1 MNKKGKSMI
10 SKKMGKNKVGLRS
23 LLAKFMV
30 LMMIVNILNV
40 IHPAAVRAEDAE
52 HLTNPDLTKVGG
64 IKATNYN
71 NGRFDVEL
79 LINGDGS
86 TAIEEKNLDVVLVVD
101 RSYDNM
107 SRNRKMDA
115 AKDEAA
121 RLVDYFLKF
130 GNNKV
135 RVGLVS
141 FAGNRGGNPNPVLTD
156 IQLTQNADALKNAIR
171 EYRAVG
177 WSNSPVIRETFTQAG
192 LIKAN
197 EVLGASNTN
206 KKIIVLI
213 SGGEPTLSYG
223 VAYDFNSKIRATS
236 NTPRDG
242 YEIWSENSW
251 LSSSSPN
258 KWKQGFDDSGDW
270 TPYYIKLSKKLID
283 VPMGKGKEVKE
294 NTITEANNIKT
305 KNNVE
310 IFSVGIKADAAK
322 KVLESIASPSRYYA
336 NNIPEAVVNEV
347 VKNLKETKKVNS
359 IENGALEVIASEQVN
374 PELNNIELTAENKD
388 TAATAEEKADLA
400 KRVNEIIKNFVDGVL
415 TLGNITLGKNEVL
428 SIKYKAGLKEN
439 YKDGNSYPIL
449 EAATLYPKGINGY
462 QKIKF
467 DAPKVKD
474 IVHETIVAT
483 KIWEGTPE
491 DAAKFGLFRKAD
503 AAGTL
508 EQVQNVNPNITKDSY
523 SKWTIEFEGIKG
535 KAVDYVVKELDGQGK
550 PLNSGN
556 IVSLKGKNYKITESR
571 DGKTITNT
579 ELINLTVTKEWG
591 SDVPDIAKQ
600 SVKFRITTDT
610 KSDNV
615 DRVYELNEANWTKKF
630 ENLPLYNNG
639 EKINYSVVETEIN
652 GDKVDLTQNPVT
664 DANGKTVYYHKAF
677 KITLDGANN
686 ITESKN
692 VKITNSIREAETS
705 QEPENR
711 IINVVKNWGNTPEKE
726 RKDVTVRLYELD
738 SEIGEL
744 FPTPVEEKILS
755 AGNDW
760 KDKFVVPKKIN
771 GEEGIYYVFE
781 TAIGDTEL
789 DADTELTP
797 ELYDS
802 GYKIGDYNVKI
813 DDLTSEGS
821 NETGNYGFY
830 ILNESSHVPEVPEE
844 TVTINVKKTWAD
856 STPIEY
862 RLPVTVRLFIENGEY
877 LVPVSD
883 VDDLKLDAGNGWAG
897 QFEDLEKLYAADGT
911 TEIKYHVAE
920 IGVEGGQEKKE
931 NLSFDDLQKGYSIG
945 RYNVVINE
953 DSSYNVVI
961 TNDIKVVDITA
972 VKNWIGSTPRQAVEF
987 TLYSKQGS
995 TFESTGKVIK
1005 LNGTDEETVATFK
1018 DMPALDN
1025 EGNPI
1030 VYYVFETKIGN
1041 TPAVFN
1047 AADEETSSYS
1057 ISVNGGKYNV
1067 VVRDNGTVGDKVV
1080 IIDNSYTAES
1090 YGGLY
1095 GNDGDTT
1102 ELSKSDSSSTVTVSD
1117 DKTPQGEADT
1127 NNETEADD
1135 EAVEEAEADDTDDDV
1150 LEVDDVDVPQGE
1162 ASNNKAA
1169 TEEPVEVEED
1179 ATPQGNAALPKTG
1192 GTNADIFGLIGLSLI
1207 GLGLAV
1213 KKRK

>member
-1 MNKKGKSMI
+1 MDKKGKRMI

-52 HLTNPDLTKVGG
+52 HLTNPDLTEVGG

-79 LINGDGS
+79 LINGDGN
-86 TAIEEKNLDVVLVVD
+86 TTIEEKNLDVVLVVD

-121 RLVDYFLKF
+121 RLVDYFLKSR
-130 GNNKV
+130 NNKV

-141 FAGNRGGNPNPVLTD
+141 FAGSDRWAKYPIVNHFDLTSNAVALKKAIANYKTAPYGSRIPVLEE
-156 IQLTQNADALKNAIR
+156 A
-171 EYRAVG
+171 
-177 WSNSPVIRETFTQAG
+177 FTQAG
-192 LIKAN
+192 LIEAN
-197 EVLGASNTN
+197 KLFINSSNN

-213 SGGEPTLSYG
+213 SGGEPTLSYDE
-223 VAYDFNSKIRATS
+223 AK
-236 NTPRDG
+236 
-242 YEIWSENSW
+242 E
-251 LSSSSPN
+251 
-258 KWKQGFDDSGDW
+258 
-270 TPYYIKLSKKLID
+270 KLID
-283 VPMGKGKEVKE
+283 DPGGRTGYTPRVQN
-294 NTITEANNIKT
+294 NTIVEANEIKT

-310 IFSVGIKADAAK
+310 IFSIGIKFGSFDYKAK
-322 KVLESIASPSRYYA
+322 EILGKIASNNRYYE
-336 NNIPEAVVNEV
+336 NNIPKAVVDEV

-359 IENGALEVIASEQVN
+359 IENGTLEVRASEEVDS
-374 PELNNIELTAENKD
+374 ELNNVELTAENKD
-388 TAATAEEKADLA
+388 TDVTPEETADLTE
-400 KRVNEIIKNFVDGVL
+400 RVNKINRNFENGVL

-428 SIKYKAGLKEN
+428 SIKYKAELKEN
-439 YKDGNSYPIL
+439 YKDGNAYQIL
-449 EAATLYPKGINGY
+449 KAATLYPKAENEN
-462 QKIKF
+462 QEIKF
-467 DAPKVKD
+467 IAPTVKD
-474 IVHETIVAT
+474 MAYETVVAT

-491 DAAKFGLFRKAD
+491 EAKFGLFRKAD

-508 EQVQNVNPNITKDSY
+508 ERVQNVNPKINKNSD

-535 KAVDYVVKELDGQGK
+535 KAVGYVVKELDGQGK

-556 IVSLKGKNYKITESR
+556 IVSLKGKNYKITESG

-600 SVKFRITTDT
+600 SVKFRITE
-610 KSDNV
+610 NGEN
-615 DRVYELNEANWTKKF
+615 YELNEKKGWTKTF
-630 ENLPLYNNG
+630 SNLPLYKDGN
-639 EKINYSVVETEIN
+639 KIDYSVVETEIN
-652 GDKVDLTQNPVT
+652 GEKIDLNQGFAP

-686 ITESKN
+686 ITESKTVN
-692 VKITNSIREAETS
+692 ITHSIREAEQS
-705 QEPENR
+705 QEPENL

-726 RKDVTVRLYELD
+726 RKNVTVRLYELD

-744 FPTPVEEKILS
+744 FPTPVEEKILN

-781 TAIGDTEL
+781 TAIGDAEL

-830 ILNESSHVPEVPEE
+830 ILNESSNVPEVPEE

-931 NLSFDDLQKGYSIG
+931 NLTFVDLQNGYSIG

-1018 DMPALDN
+1018 NMPALDN

-1030 VYYVFETKIGN
+1030 VYYVFETKIGDAS
-1041 TPAVFN
+1041 AVFN
-1047 AADEETSSYS
+1047 AKDEETSSYS
-1057 ISVNGGKYNV
+1057 ISVSGGKYNV
-1067 VVRDNGTVGDKVV
+1067 VVRDNGTVGDKDV
-1080 IIDNSYTAES
+1080 IIQNSYVPNSSDPVVPPIPGFDPTPS
-1090 YGGLY
+1090 PTP
-1095 GNDGDTT
+1095 DTT
-1102 ELSKSDSSSTVTVSD
+1102 PTVDVAEDT
-1117 DKTPQGEADT
+1117 TPQGEADK

-1135 EAVEEAEADDTDDDV
+1135 EAVEEADADYTEDDV

-1162 ASNNKAA
+1162 VSSDEAS

-1179 ATPQGNAALPKTG
+1179 VIPQGNTALPKTG
-1192 GTNADIFGLIGLSLI
+1192 GTNADVVGLLGLGLIGLGI
-1207 GLGLAV
+1207 VV
-1213 KKRK
+1213 KKKTR

>member
-1 MNKKGKSMI
+1 MI
-10 SKKMGKNKVGLRS
+10 SKEMGKNKVGLRS

-40 IHPAAVRAEDAE
+40 IHPAAVRAEEAE
-52 HLTNPDLTKVGG
+52 HLNNPNLTEVGG
-64 IKATNYN
+64 IKAANYN
-71 NGRFDVEL
+71 NGRFDVEML
-79 LINGDGS
+79 VNGDGS
-86 TAIEEKNLDVVLVVD
+86 TTIEEKNLDVVLVVD
-101 RSYDNM
+101 RSYSNM
-107 SRNRKMDA
+107 IEKGRMA
-115 AKDEAA
+115 AA
-121 RLVDYFLKF
+121 RAEATRLVNYFLQPG
-130 GNNKV
+130 GNRV

-141 FAGNRGGNPNPVLTD
+141 FAGGDRRAKYPIVNHFDLTSNAVALKKAIASYKTAPYGNRIPVLEE
-156 IQLTQNADALKNAIR
+156 A
-171 EYRAVG
+171 
-177 WSNSPVIRETFTQAG
+177 FTQAG
-192 LIKAN
+192 LIEAN
-197 EVLGASNTN
+197 KLFINSANN

-251 LSSSSPN
+251 LAEGS
-258 KWKQGFDDSGDW
+258 KWKKGFDNSNFW
-270 TPYYIKLSKKLID
+270 TPYYVKLVNKLID

-322 KVLESIASPSRYYA
+322 NVLEGIASPARYYA
-336 NNIPEAVVNEV
+336 DNIPEAVVDEV

-359 IENGALEVIASEQVN
+359 IENGALEVRASEQVN
-374 PELNNIELTAENKD
+374 SELNNIELTAENKD
-388 TAATAEEKADLA
+388 TAVTPEEKAALA
-400 KRVNEIIKNFVDGVL
+400 ERVKKITNNFVDGVL

-439 YKDGNSYPIL
+439 YKDGNSYTIL
-449 EAATLYPKGINGY
+449 EAATLYPKGINGHS
-462 QKIKF
+462 KIKF
-467 DAPKVKD
+467 DVPKVKD
-474 IVHETIVAT
+474 IAYETIVAT

-491 DAAKFGLFRKAD
+491 EAKFGLFRKTNT
-503 AAGTL
+503 AGTL
-508 EQVQNVNPNITKDSY
+508 EQVQNVNPKITKNSD

-556 IVSLKGKNYKITESR
+556 IVSLKGKNYKITESG

-692 VKITNSIREAETS
+692 VKITNSIREAEQS

-744 FPTPVEEKILS
+744 FPTPVEEKILN

-830 ILNESSHVPEVPEE
+830 ILNESSNAPEVPEE
-844 TVTINVKKTWAD
+844 AVTINVKKTWAD
-856 STPIEY
+856 STPLEY

-931 NLSFDDLQKGYSIG
+931 NLSFYDLQNGYSIG

-953 DSSYNVVI
+953 DSLYNVVI

-1018 DMPALDN
+1018 NMPALDN

-1030 VYYVFETKIGN
+1030 VYYVFETKIGDAS
-1041 TPAVFN
+1041 AVFN

-1067 VVRDNGTVGDKVV
+1067 AVRDNGTVGDKVV
-1080 IIDNSYTAES
+1080 IINNSYTAEN

-1102 ELSKSDSSSTVTVSD
+1102 ELSKSDSPSTVTVSD

-1162 ASNNKAA
+1162 ASNDKAA

-1192 GTNADIFGLIGLSLI
+1192 GTNADIFGLIGLGLI

>member
-1 MNKKGKSMI
+1 MI

-40 IHPAAVRAEDAE
+40 IHPATVRAEDAE

-79 LINGDGS
+79 LVKGDGN
-86 TAIEEKNLDVVLVVD
+86 TTIEEKNLDVVLVVD

-107 SRNRKMDA
+107 YKKKKNDFDKIEA
-115 AKDEAA
+115 AKNTANK
-121 RLVDYFLKF
+121 LVDYFLAS
-130 GNNKV
+130 GNDKV
-135 RVGLVS
+135 KVGLVS
-141 FAGNRGGNPNPVLTD
+141 FAGNRGGNPNPVLTHT
-156 IQLTQNADALKNAIR
+156 QLTQNADELKKAIR
-171 EYRAVG
+171 GYRAVG
-177 WSNSPVIRETFTQAG
+177 WNNSPVLMEAFTQAG

-197 EVLGASNTN
+197 EMLGTSNPN

-223 VAYDFNSKIRATS
+223 VAYDFNSKIRASS

-251 LSSSSPN
+251 LSPSSPN

-322 KVLESIASPSRYYA
+322 KVLEDIASPSRYYA
-336 NNIPEAVVNEV
+336 NNISEAVVNEV

-359 IENGALEVIASEQVN
+359 IENGALEVRASEQVN
-374 PELNNIELTAENKD
+374 SELNSIKLTAENKD

-400 KRVNEIIKNFVDGVL
+400 ERVNKIIKNFVDGVL
-415 TLGNITLGKNEVL
+415 TLGNITLGKNEAL
-428 SIKYKAGLKEN
+428 SIKYKAELKEN
-439 YKDGNSYPIL
+439 YKDGNAYQIL
-449 EAATLYPKGINGY
+449 KAATLYPKGINGY
-462 QKIKF
+462 QDNFI
-467 DAPKVKD
+467 APTVKD
-474 IVHETIVAT
+474 MAYETVVAT
-483 KIWEGTPE
+483 KIWEGKPE
-491 DAAKFGLFRKAD
+491 DAKFGLFRKAD
-503 AAGTL
+503 AASTL
-508 EQVQNVNPNITKDSY
+508 EQVQNVNPKITKNSDSN
-523 SKWTIEFEGIKG
+523 WTIEFEGIKG

-556 IVSLKGKNYKITESR
+556 IVSLKGKNYKITESG

-600 SVKFRITTDT
+600 SVKFRITENG
-610 KSDNV
+610 KN
-615 DRVYELNEANWTKKF
+615 YELNEKEGWTKTLS
-630 ENLPLYNNG
+630 NLPLYKDGN
-639 EKINYSVVETEIN
+639 KINYSVVETEIN
-652 GDKVDLTQNPVT
+652 GDKVDLPQNLVP

-677 KITLDGANN
+677 KITLDGAND
-686 ITESKN
+686 ITESKT
-692 VKITNSIREAETS
+692 VKITNSIREAEQS

-726 RKDVTVRLYELD
+726 RKNVTVRLYELD

-744 FPTPVEEKILS
+744 FPTPVEEKILN
-755 AGNDW
+755 AGNNW

-781 TAIGDTEL
+781 TAIGDAEL

-830 ILNESSHVPEVPEE
+830 ILNESSNVPEVPEE

-931 NLSFDDLQKGYSIG
+931 NLTFVDLQNGYSIG

-1018 DMPALDN
+1018 NMPALDN

-1030 VYYVFETKIGN
+1030 VYYVFETKIGDAS
-1041 TPAVFN
+1041 AVFN

-1067 VVRDNGTVGDKVV
+1067 VVRDNGTVGDKNV
-1080 IIDNSYTAES
+1080 IIQNSYVPNSSDPVVPPIPGFDPTPS
-1090 YGGLY
+1090 PTP
-1095 GNDGDTT
+1095 DTT
-1102 ELSKSDSSSTVTVSD
+1102 PTVDVAEDT
-1117 DKTPQGEADT
+1117 TPQGEADK

-1135 EAVEEAEADDTDDDV
+1135 EAVEEADADYTEDDV

-1162 ASNNKAA
+1162 VSSDEAS

-1179 ATPQGNAALPKTG
+1179 VIPQGNTALPKTG
-1192 GTNADIFGLIGLSLI
+1192 GTNADLVGLLGLGLIGLGI
-1207 GLGLAV
+1207 VV
-1213 KKRK
+1213 KKKTR

>member
-1 MNKKGKSMI
+1 MNKKGKGMI

-40 IHPAAVRAEDAE
+40 IHPAAVRAEEAE
-52 HLTNPDLTKVGG
+52 HLNNPNLTEVGG
-64 IKATNYN
+64 IKAANYN
-71 NGRFDVEL
+71 NGRFDVEML
-79 LINGDGS
+79 VNGDGS
-86 TAIEEKNLDVVLVVD
+86 TTIEEKNLDVVLVVD

-121 RLVDYFLKF
+121 RLVDYFLAS
-130 GNNKV
+130 GNDKV

-141 FAGNRGGNPNPVLTD
+141 FAGNRGGTYNPVLTNT
-156 IQLTQNADALKNAIR
+156 QLTDNVNALKNVIKG
-171 EYRAVG
+171 YRAVG
-177 WSNSPVIRETFTQAG
+177 WNNSPVLMEAFTQAG

-197 EVLGASNTN
+197 EMLGTSNPN

-223 VAYDFNSKIRATS
+223 STVDLNQREEALD
-236 NTPRDG
+236 NTPREG
-242 YEIWSENSW
+242 YEIWSVLDGLNPKYYSSW
-251 LSSSSPN
+251 KKGYDN
-258 KWKQGFDDSGDW
+258 NNHWK
-270 TPYYIKLSKKLID
+270 PYYLKVVTGLID

-310 IFSVGIKADAAK
+310 IFSVGIKADTAK
-322 KVLESIASPSRYYA
+322 KVLESIASHSRYYA

-359 IENGALEVIASEQVN
+359 IENGALEVRASEQVN
-374 PELNNIELTAENKD
+374 SELNNIELTAENKD
-388 TAATAEEKADLA
+388 TAVTPEEKAALA
-400 KRVNEIIKNFVDGVL
+400 ERVKKITNNFVDGVL

-439 YKDGNSYPIL
+439 YKDGNSYTIL
-449 EAATLYPKGINGY
+449 EAATLYPKGINGHS
-462 QKIKF
+462 KIKF
-467 DAPKVKD
+467 DVPKVKD
-474 IVHETIVAT
+474 IAYETIVAT

-491 DAAKFGLFRKAD
+491 EAKFGLFRKINT
-503 AAGTL
+503 AGTL
-508 EQVQNVNPNITKDSY
+508 EQVQNVNPKITKNSD

-556 IVSLKGKNYKITESR
+556 IVSLKGKNYKITESG

-579 ELINLTVTKEWG
+579 ELINLTVTKKWG

-692 VKITNSIREAETS
+692 VKITNSIREAEQS

-744 FPTPVEEKILS
+744 FPTPVEEKILN

-1192 GTNADIFGLIGLSLI
+1192 GTNADIFGLIGLGFI

>member
-374 PELNNIELTAENKD
+374 SELNPELNNIELTAENKD

-483 KIWEGTPE
+483 KIWEGKPE
-491 DAAKFGLFRKAD
+491 DAAKFGLFRKANT
-503 AAGTL
+503 AGAL
-508 EQVQNVNPNITKDSY
+508 EQVEDVKSNIIKDSD

-556 IVSLKGKNYKITESR
+556 IVSLNGKNYKITESR

-600 SVKFRITTDT
+600 SVGFRITENGKTYKLNKENSWT
-610 KSDNV
+610 MTFSD
-615 DRVYELNEANWTKKF
+615 
-630 ENLPLYNNG
+630 LPLYKDGN
-639 EKINYSVVETEIN
+639 KIDYSVVETEIN
-652 GDKVDLTQNPVT
+652 GEKIDLNQGFES
-664 DANGKTVYYHKAF
+664 DENGNEVYYHKAF
-677 KITLDGANN
+677 KIKLEAAKN
-686 ITESKN
+686 ITETKN
-692 VKITNSIREAETS
+692 VKITNSIREAEAS
-705 QEPENR
+705 QAPENR
-711 IINVVKNWGNTPEKE
+711 IINVVKNWGNTPDGE
-726 RKDVTVRLYELD
+726 RKNVTVRLYELD

-755 AGNDW
+755 AGNGW

-781 TAIGDTEL
+781 TAIGDIEL
-789 DADTELTP
+789 DVDTELTP

-830 ILNESSHVPEVPEE
+830 ILNESSNVPEVPEE
-844 TVTINVKKTWAD
+844 TVTINVKKTWTD
-856 STPIEY
+856 STPAEY
-862 RLPVTVRLFIENGEY
+862 KLPVKVRLFIENGEY
-877 LVPVSD
+877 LVPVTAVSEI
-883 VDDLKLDAGNGWAG
+883 LLDESNNWTGK
-897 QFEDLEKLYAADGT
+897 FENLEKIIGDDGK
-911 TEIKYHVAE
+911 EIKYYVYEVGVGTNNTIDAVGFISRPDTYK
-920 IGVEGGQEKKE
+920 IG
-931 NLSFDDLQKGYSIG
+931 
-945 RYNVVINE
+945 
-953 DSSYNVVI
+953 SYNVTIVKNGTTDVTI
-961 TNDIKVVDITA
+961 TNDRKADQTSGGSEVVPG
-972 VKNWIGSTPRQAVEF
+972 GSSNPSTDNNTNNNTNNQQAP
-987 TLYSKQGS
+987 
-995 TFESTGKVIK
+995 
-1005 LNGTDEETVATFK
+1005 GT
-1018 DMPALDN
+1018 
-1025 EGNPI
+1025 
-1030 VYYVFETKIGN
+1030 N
-1041 TPAVFN
+1041 TP
-1047 AADEETSSYS
+1047 D
-1057 ISVNGGKYNV
+1057 VN
-1067 VVRDNGTVGDKVV
+1067 
-1080 IIDNSYTAES
+1080 
-1090 YGGLY
+1090 
-1095 GNDGDTT
+1095 
-1102 ELSKSDSSSTVTVSD
+1102 VTD
-1117 DKTPQGEADT
+1117 
-1127 NNETEADD
+1127 
-1135 EAVEEAEADDTDDDV
+1135 
-1150 LEVDDVDVPQGE
+1150 
-1162 ASNNKAA
+1162 
-1169 TEEPVEVEED
+1169 D
-1179 ATPQGNAALPKTG
+1179 ATPQGTVNTDKTLPDEDTDETGIADIDDEDIPQGAADPDEDAASDDKARVEDKVNEDDTPQGKTALPKTG
-1192 GTNADIFGLIGLSLI
+1192 GTNATIFGVIGLGLIGLALLI
-1207 GLGLAV
+1207 
-1213 KKRK
+1213 KRRR

>member
-1 MNKKGKSMI
+1 MNKKGKGMI

-40 IHPAAVRAEDAE
+40 IHPAAVRAEDAK
-52 HLTNPDLTKVGG
+52 HLTNPALTEVGG

-79 LINGDGS
+79 LVKGDGS
-86 TAIEEKNLDVVLVVD
+86 TTIEEKNLDVVLVVD
-101 RSYDNM
+101 RSYSNM
-107 SRNRKMDA
+107 IEKGRMA
-115 AKDEAA
+115 AARAEAA
-121 RLVDYFLKF
+121 RLVDYFLQPG
-130 GNNKV
+130 GNRV

-141 FAGNRGGNPNPVLTD
+141 FAGGDRWAKYPIVNHFDLTSNAVALKKAIANYKTAPYGSRIPVLEE
-156 IQLTQNADALKNAIR
+156 A
-171 EYRAVG
+171 
-177 WSNSPVIRETFTQAG
+177 FTQAG
-192 LIKAN
+192 LIEAN
-197 EVLGASNTN
+197 KLFINSGNN

-236 NTPRDG
+236 NTPRGG

-251 LSSSSPN
+251 LSPSSPN

-322 KVLESIASPSRYYA
+322 KVLEDIASPARYYA
-336 NNIPEAVVNEV
+336 DNIPKAVVDEV

-359 IENGALEVIASEQVN
+359 IENGALEVRASEQVN
-374 PELNNIELTAENKD
+374 SELNNIELTAENKD

-400 KRVNEIIKNFVDGVL
+400 ERVNKIIKNFIDGVL

-428 SIKYKAGLKEN
+428 SIKYKAELKEN
-439 YKDGNSYPIL
+439 YKDGNAYQIL
-449 EAATLYPKGINGY
+449 KAATLYPKAENEY
-462 QKIKF
+462 QKINF
-467 DAPKVKD
+467 IAPTVKD
-474 IVHETIVAT
+474 MAYETVVAT

-491 DAAKFGLFRKAD
+491 EAKFGLFRKAD

-508 EQVQNVNPNITKDSY
+508 EQVQNVNPKITKNSD

-556 IVSLKGKNYKITESR
+556 IVSLNGKNYKITESG

-579 ELINLTVTKEWG
+579 ELINLTVTKKWG

-600 SVKFRITTDT
+600 SVGFRITENGKTYKLNKENSWT
-610 KSDNV
+610 MTFSD
-615 DRVYELNEANWTKKF
+615 
-630 ENLPLYNNG
+630 LPLYKDGN
-639 EKINYSVVETEIN
+639 KIDYSVVETEIN
-652 GDKVDLTQNPVT
+652 GEKIDLNQGFAP

-692 VKITNSIREAETS
+692 VKITNSIREAEQS

-744 FPTPVEEKILS
+744 FPTPVEEKILN

-781 TAIGDTEL
+781 TAIGDIEL
-789 DADTELTP
+789 DVDTELTP

-897 QFEDLEKLYAADGT
+897 KFEDLEKLYAADGA

-920 IGVEGGQEKKE
+920 VGVEGEQKKKE
-931 NLSFDDLQKGYSIG
+931 NLSFDDLQNGYSIG

-961 TNDIKVVDITA
+961 ANDIKVVDITA

-987 TLYSKQGS
+987 ILYSKQGS

-1127 NNETEADD
+1127 NNETETDD

-1192 GTNADIFGLIGLSLI
+1192 GTNTDIFGLIGLGLI